1 MSGQSAEDDE
11 SQLVFEESVEIPATK
26 VDAWERISDP
36 ESLVE
41 CVPGA
46 EDIERHSDREY
57 TFEIVQTIGPF
68 TVTLDGDVELV
79 EMNEP
84 DWIVADGSAYD
95 DTTGSQ
101 FDVLAAMEM
110 TEAGES
116 VELAYRADL
125 SMTGGVATV
134 GARLARRVIGSN
146 VETYFENVRQQFAES
161 GE

>member
-26 VDAWERISDP
+26 ADAWELISDP

-95 DTTGSQ
+95 DTTGSH

-134 GARLARRVIGSN
+134 GARLARRVINSN
-146 VETYFENVRQQFAES
+146 VETYFENVREQFVES
-161 GE
+161 KG